1 MTENHGRGPGRGMDS
16 QLQERRDRSDW
27 EMVQWDTEDDKC
39 DVYYVIIDDLSWE
52 NGGSR
57 HDSERI

>member
-1 MTENHGRGPGRGMDS
+1 
-16 QLQERRDRSDW
+16 
-27 EMVQWDTEDDKC
+27 MVQWDTVDDKC

-57 HDSERI
+57 HDLDRIRGVRHDSDRISREDTMTRRGQ